1 MLLFLLAIIIGVI
14 LLWQGAD
21 FLIRGGQEIAKNL
34 DVSPIVMAITVMAL
48 GTSLPELTVRIL
60 SAIGGNTD
68 IALGNSIGSNIT
80 NIGLV
85 LGFSVLCLGS
95 VSMDRRM
102 LDREVYFMIAAP
114 IVLFFLG
121 LDGLLSRLD
130 GIILI
135 AISALFYLIL
145 IHRVR
150 EGKFRR
156 MIEDIGETVIQREK
170 RYLFHVLAIVLGL
183 AGLIL
188 GAKLAI
194 DGSLGIA
201 LTLRIPTLIIGL
213 TLVAFGTSLPELATS
228 LMAAKRRQGEVS
240 LGNVVGSNILDVF
253 LILGVTLA
261 IIPIP
266 IPRSVLIFDV
276 PVMAVFALLLFLILL
291 KYGKLRRREAVA
303 LLGLYAAYVGY
314 SFLK

>member
-1 MLLFLLAIIIGVI
+1 MLLFLPVIIIGII

-34 DVSPIVMAITVMAL
+34 NVSPIVIAITVMAL
-48 GTSLPELTVRIL
+48 GTSLPEFVVRVL
-60 SAIGGNTD
+60 SASSGNTD
-68 IALGNSIGSNIT
+68 IALGNSIGSNIA

-95 VSMDRRM
+95 VSMDRHM
-102 LDREVYFMIAAP
+102 LSKEVPFMIAAP
-114 IVLFFLG
+114 VVLFFLG
-121 LDGLLSRLD
+121 LDGMLDRLD

-135 AISALFYLIL
+135 AISALFHLVLIK
-145 IHRVR
+145 RVR

-156 MIEDIGETVIQREK
+156 MIEDIGETVIQKEK

-194 DGSLGIA
+194 DGALGIA

-213 TLVAFGTSLPELATS
+213 TLVTFGTSLPELATS

-240 LGNVVGSNILDVF
+240 LGNVVGSNILDIF

-261 IIPIP
+261 IVPIP

-276 PVMAVFALLLFLILL
+276 PVMTVFALLLFLVLL
-291 KYGKLRRREAVA
+291 KYGKLRRREAVV
-303 LLGLYAAYVGY
+303 LLALYAAYVGY